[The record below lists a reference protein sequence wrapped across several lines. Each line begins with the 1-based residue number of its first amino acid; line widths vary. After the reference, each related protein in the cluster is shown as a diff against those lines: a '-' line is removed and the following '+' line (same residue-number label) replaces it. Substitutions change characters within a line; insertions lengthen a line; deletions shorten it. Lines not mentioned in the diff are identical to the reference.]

1 MKGVIFNSVAEAVI
15 EFGGEELWD
24 DLLTKAGLTGA
35 YTSLGSYDDTEL
47 LTLVKVTADALGK
60 TIEETTEFVG
70 ELVFPYLSGRHH
82 NLIANHTSTVS
93 LLCELNDVIHPEVLK
108 LYPDAAVPDFQT
120 LLVDGNHLQL
130 LYRSERQLP
139 ALAAGLIRGAA
150 NLYQEDVKIDIE
162 PRDDGF
168 LFDLVFTPSG
178 EPTSDGEQTAGDAV
192 AGSSSGP

>member
-15 EFGGEELWD
+15 EFGGEQLWD
-24 DLLTKAGLTGA
+24 DLLEKAGLTGV
-35 YTSLGSYDDTEL
+35 YTSLGSYDDAEL
-47 LTLVKVTADALGK
+47 LTLVKVAADALGK

-70 ELVFPYLSGRHH
+70 ELVFPHLSGRHR

-130 LYRSERQLP
+130 LYRSDRQLP

-162 PRDDGF
+162 PREDGF
-168 LFDLVFTPSG
+168 LFDLVFTSNDGAAVGGQQTIEDAVTGSPSG
-178 EPTSDGEQTAGDAV
+178 P
-192 AGSSSGP
+192 